1 MPDIGP
7 PPEPINSAPVDFSK
21 HWSILDQ
28 TKAEFKN
35 SGRSG
40 VIIFLEP
47 DDEYIAKLT
56 AFLAR
61 FNTPPTWNRAK
72 PHLLIEHA
80 TEAEA
85 LYKLVLASG
94 LKAELITAAKP

>member
-21 HWSILDQ
+21 HLSILDQ
-28 TKAEFKN
+28 TKAEFKK

-40 VIIFLEP
+40 VIIIIEP
-47 DDEYIAKLT
+47 DDAYTAKLT
-56 AFLAR
+56 AFLAK
-61 FNTPPTWNRAK
+61 FKTPPNWDKAK
-72 PHLLIEHA
+72 PYLLIEHA

-85 LYKLVLASG
+85 LYKLVLAWG
-94 LKAELITAAKP
+94 LKAELIIP

>member
-1 MPDIGP
+1 MHEIGP
-7 PPEPINSAPVDFSK
+7 PPEPINSAAVDFSK

-40 VIIFLEP
+40 VVITIEP
-47 DDEYIAKLT
+47 DDAYRAKLK

-61 FNTPPTWNRAK
+61 LSTPTQNWDMAK
-72 PHLLIEHA
+72 PFLVIEHA
-80 TEAEA
+80 TEAERLFQA
-85 LYKLVLASG
+85 VLAAG
-94 LKAELITAAKP
+94 LKAELFTAR

>member
-1 MPDIGP
+1 MPNIGP

-40 VIIFLEP
+40 IVIIIEP
-47 DDEYIAKLT
+47 DDAYKAKLT
-56 AFLAR
+56 AFLAK
-61 FNTPPTWNRAK
+61 FNTPPTWNDAK
-72 PHLLIEHA
+72 PYLVIEHA
-80 TEAEA
+80 TQSEA
-85 LYKLVLASG
+85 LFNLALASG
-94 LKAELITAAKP
+94 LKAELFTGAS